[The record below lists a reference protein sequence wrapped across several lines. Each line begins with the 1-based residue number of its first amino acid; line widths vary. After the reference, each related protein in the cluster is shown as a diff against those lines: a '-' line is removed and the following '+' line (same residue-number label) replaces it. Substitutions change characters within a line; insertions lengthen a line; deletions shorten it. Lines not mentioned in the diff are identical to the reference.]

1 MNNDLTNNDVNTGA
15 QQEPEEI
22 ETVVIPNT
30 SDTTEGDAA
39 STPCHLTADTQT
51 AGRSTQFTIVK
62 AIAIICVV
70 LSHAGISG
78 WLSHF
83 VYIFHVPIFF
93 LCAGYFFHTKYLDDD
108 RTFIVHR
115 IKGLYWP
122 FLRWSV
128 FFLII
133 HNLLFTCGILSEQY
147 GNISGGVLHPYNWH
161 QWCQHLWSIVFNMSG
176 YNDFLCGTFWFF
188 RALLLSSIAFL
199 ILFKLLRRSEHF
211 KNYAQIGWGML
222 IIGLALTFWKVAEG
236 INVSGVAQGGYR
248 ELMGLSFMA
257 AGFLIRQYKLT
268 ELVTWKTALPCFG
281 LLILASFL
289 FPSSMTF
296 APSLTEFLSLPVPAT
311 ATFIALV
318 YACGFIDRHDNV
330 AKRSLVYI
338 GDRTLYI
345 FAFHLVAFKL
355 VSALKVAFYGLPWQ
369 AVGGHP
375 TVLQPESNVLWILL
389 YLIAGVGLPLLWLYG
404 YQHIASRVSITE
416 KQAVGLAITAG
427 QKLFKILTL
436 IGKGLYLIVLNS
448 CRNIAQGVKD
458 VIDASST
465 KDE

>member
-1 MNNDLTNNDVNTGA
+1 MNNDLTNNSTAEEEPKSEAVITATSTSTPHPTNFDV
-15 QQEPEEI
+15 
-22 ETVVIPNT
+22 
-30 SDTTEGDAA
+30 A
-39 STPCHLTADTQT
+39 STPHTVPTSTLSAT
-51 AGRSTQFTIVK
+51 RSTRFTIVK

-147 GNISGGVLHPYNWH
+147 GNLSGGVLHPYNWH
-161 QWCQHLWSIVFNMSG
+161 QWCQHLWSIAFNMSG

-188 RALLLSSIAFL
+188 RALLLASVGFL
-199 ILFKLLRRSEHF
+199 ILFKILRKSEHL
-211 KNYAQIGWGML
+211 KNHIQIGWGLL
-222 IIGLALTFWKVAEG
+222 IITLALTLWKVSEG
-236 INVSGVAQGGYR
+236 LNMTGVPQGGYR
-248 ELMGLSFMA
+248 ELMGMSFMA
-257 AGFLIRQYKLT
+257 AGFLIRQYKVTDL
-268 ELVTWKTALPCFG
+268 LTWKIALPCFV
-281 LLILASFL
+281 LLLLASFF

-296 APSLTEFLSLPVPAT
+296 APSMTDFLSLPLPAT
-311 ATFIALV
+311 AAFVALI
-318 YACGFIDRHDNV
+318 YACGFIDRYDNF

-355 VSALKVAFYGLPWQ
+355 ISALKVAFYGLPWQ

-375 TVLQPESNVLWILL
+375 TVLQPENNVLWILL
-389 YLIAGVGLPLLWLYG
+389 YVIAGVGLPLLWLYG
-404 YQHIASRVSITE
+404 YRRIASNVSITE
-416 KQAVGLAITAG
+416 KRIVELVITAG
-427 QKLFKILTL
+427 QKLIKVLAL

-448 CRNIAQGVKD
+448 CHNIAQGVKD
-458 VIDASST
+458 IIDASST

>member
-22 ETVVIPNT
+22 ETVVSPNT

-39 STPCHLTADTQT
+39 STPCHLTADAQT

-147 GNISGGVLHPYNWH
+147 GNISGA
-161 QWCQHLWSIVFNMSG
+161 SICGASCSTCRVTTTFCVARSG
-176 YNDFLCGTFWFF
+176 FS
-188 RALLLSSIAFL
+188 A
-199 ILFKLLRRSEHF
+199 
-211 KNYAQIGWGML
+211 
-222 IIGLALTFWKVAEG
+222 
-236 INVSGVAQGGYR
+236 
-248 ELMGLSFMA
+248 
-257 AGFLIRQYKLT
+257 
-268 ELVTWKTALPCFG
+268 PC
-281 LLILASFL
+281 
-289 FPSSMTF
+289 
-296 APSLTEFLSLPVPAT
+296 
-311 ATFIALV
+311 
-318 YACGFIDRHDNV
+318 C
-330 AKRSLVYI
+330 
-338 GDRTLYI
+338 
-345 FAFHLVAFKL
+345 
-355 VSALKVAFYGLPWQ
+355 
-369 AVGGHP
+369 
-375 TVLQPESNVLWILL
+375 
-389 YLIAGVGLPLLWLYG
+389 
-404 YQHIASRVSITE
+404 YQASRS
-416 KQAVGLAITAG
+416 
-427 QKLFKILTL
+427 
-436 IGKGLYLIVLNS
+436 
-448 CRNIAQGVKD
+448 
-458 VIDASST
+458 
-465 KDE
+465 